1 MTKTVFILFALII
14 LGTTQFVFAN
24 SERNS
29 KLEFAGTLEETL
41 GHFWALEM
49 NLDENNSKLA
59 LVHAT
64 HPISELY
71 KTMSEHLRDNPD
83 FAQKLEQTLFE
94 LKDKASTDVTRE
106 EAQLAIDYSKEI
118 IQEAREI
125 VVGPKLS
132 DDSEFKMQLIIGLLE
147 TSKVEYK
154 EAIDD
159 GVIVEMAEF
168 QDGSA
173 FVWQSQQIFK
183 SLENNLD
190 PTDSERINEYY
201 VQVWSNF
208 DNRSTPKD
216 VTDSLDVV
224 IHEFGELS
232 GILSVESSHVDVSEK
247 KGNNASAM
255 VLSKMS
261 SKAQIKQGVDSA
273 DVQCRQG
280 FELVMKNSNGS
291 DACINSHSVKKL
303 IQRDCASLF

>member
-1 MTKTVFILFALII
+1 
-14 LGTTQFVFAN
+14 
-24 SERNS
+24 
-29 KLEFAGTLEETL
+29 
-41 GHFWALEM
+41 M

-71 KTMSEHLRDNPD
+71 GTMSEHLRDNPD

-291 DACINSHSVKKL
+291 TACINSHSVEKL
-303 IQRDCASLF
+303 IQRGWASLF

>member
-1 MTKTVFILFALII
+1 MTKAVSILFALII
-14 LGTTQFVFAN
+14 LGTTQFVFAD
-24 SERNS
+24 SERNN

-49 NLDENNSKLA
+49 NLDEKNSKLA

-71 KTMSEHLRDNPD
+71 ETMSEHLRDNPD

-125 VVGPKLS
+125 VVGPQLS
-132 DDSEFKMQLIIGLLE
+132 DDSKFKMQLINGLLE

-183 SLENNLD
+183 SLENNLEQ
-190 PTDSERINEYY
+190 TDSERINEYY
-201 VQVWSNF
+201 EQVWSDF
-208 DNRSTPKD
+208 DDRSDPKD
-216 VTDSLDVV
+216 VTDSLDAV
-224 IHEFGELS
+224 IHEFEELS
-232 GILSVESSHVDVSEK
+232 GILSVESSHVEASEK
-247 KGNNASAM
+247 KENNASAM
-255 VLSKMS
+255 ALSKMS
-261 SKAQIKQGVDSA
+261 PNAQMKHGVDSA
-273 DVQCRQG
+273 DVKCRQG
-280 FELVMKNSNGS
+280 FELVMKNSDGS
-291 DACINSHSVKKL
+291 AACINSHSVEKL
-303 IQRDCASLF
+303 IQRGWASLF

>member
-1 MTKTVFILFALII
+1 MTKMVSILFALII
-14 LGTTQFVFAN
+14 LGTTQFVFAD

-49 NLDENNSKLA
+49 NLDEKNSKLA
-59 LVHAT
+59 IVHAT

-71 KTMSEHLRDNPD
+71 ETMSEHLRDNPD

-125 VVGPKLS
+125 VVGSQLS
-132 DDSEFKMQLIIGLLE
+132 DDSEFKMQLINGLLE
-147 TSKVEYK
+147 TSKIEYK

-183 SLENNLD
+183 SLENNLEQ
-190 PTDSERINEYY
+190 TDSERINEYY
-201 VQVWSNF
+201 EQVWSDF
-208 DNRSTPKD
+208 DDRSDPKD
-216 VTDSLDVV
+216 VTDSLDAV
-224 IHEFGELS
+224 IHEFEELS
-232 GILSVESSHVDVSEK
+232 GILSVESSHVEASEK
-247 KGNNASAM
+247 KENNASAM
-255 VLSKMS
+255 ALSKMS
-261 SKAQIKQGVDSA
+261 PNAQMKHGVDSA
-273 DVQCRQG
+273 DVKCRQG
-280 FELVMKNSNGS
+280 FELVMKNSDGS
-291 DACINSHSVKKL
+291 AACINSYSVEKL
-303 IQRDCASLF
+303 IQRGWASLF